1 MFWLN
6 FVILLNM
13 KSVIKNISKLI
24 QCDSN
29 DIKFRAGNEMNSL
42 ETISNAFLE
51 IENGL
56 ITDFGDMDQWKG
68 IDDWNNTEIIDAEN
82 GMVFPSYCDSH
93 THLVFAKSRENE
105 FNDRINGLSYQE
117 IANNG
122 GGILNSAKKIDN
134 ISEDEL
140 YNISIKRLNACIQ
153 TGTGAIEIK
162 SGYGLNLESELKI
175 LRVIKKLKENSP
187 ISIKSTFLGAH
198 AIPFEF
204 KNKKSDYIDLIINE
218 MLPIIKSEN
227 LADYIDIFCEEG
239 YFDTNDTIKILQA
252 GKKYGLLGKTHVNQF
267 NSFGGVK
274 ASIENGALSV
284 DHLETMKEDDFLAFN
299 DSNCIATL
307 LPSCSFFLGIPYSPA
322 KEFIKRK
329 IPINLA
335 SDYNPGS
342 SPSSNMNFVASLGS
356 IKLKLNAN
364 EVINATTINGA
375 YAMGLENK
383 LGTISVGKKANFFI
397 TKKIPSYQYLHYSFG
412 ENLIRKVFL
421 EGKEIK

>member
-93 THLVFAKSRENE
+93 THLVFAQSRESE

-122 GGILNSAKKIDN
+122 GGILNSAKKIDK

-140 YNISIKRLNACIQ
+140 
-153 TGTGAIEIK
+153 
-162 SGYGLNLESELKI
+162 
-175 LRVIKKLKENSP
+175 
-187 ISIKSTFLGAH
+187 
-198 AIPFEF
+198 
-204 KNKKSDYIDLIINE
+204 
-218 MLPIIKSEN
+218 
-227 LADYIDIFCEEG
+227 
-239 YFDTNDTIKILQA
+239 
-252 GKKYGLLGKTHVNQF
+252 
-267 NSFGGVK
+267 
-274 ASIENGALSV
+274 
-284 DHLETMKEDDFLAFN
+284 
-299 DSNCIATL
+299 
-307 LPSCSFFLGIPYSPA
+307 
-322 KEFIKRK
+322 
-329 IPINLA
+329 
-335 SDYNPGS
+335 
-342 SPSSNMNFVASLGS
+342 
-356 IKLKLNAN
+356 
-364 EVINATTINGA
+364 
-375 YAMGLENK
+375 
-383 LGTISVGKKANFFI
+383 
-397 TKKIPSYQYLHYSFG
+397 
-412 ENLIRKVFL
+412 
-421 EGKEIK
+421 

>member
-13 KSVIKNISKLI
+13 KTVIKNISKLI

-29 DIKFRAGNEMNSL
+29 NIKFRVGKEMNL
-42 ETISNAFLE
+42 LNTISNAYLE
-51 IENGL
+51 IDNGI
-56 ITDFGDMDQWKG
+56 ITDFGNMDQWKG
-68 IDDWNNTEIIDAEN
+68 IDDWNKTEIIDAEN

-93 THLVFAKSRENE
+93 THLVFAQSRENE

-122 GGILNSAKKIDN
+122 GGILNSAKKIDE
-134 ISEDEL
+134 ITEDEL
-140 YNISIKRLNACIQ
+140 YNISLNRLNKSIL
-153 TGTGAIEIK
+153 TGTGAVEIK
-162 SGYGLNLESELKI
+162 SGYGLNLDSELKI

-198 AIPFEF
+198 AIPLEF
-204 KNKKSDYIDLIINE
+204 KNNKDGYLDLIINE

-227 LADYIDIFCEEG
+227 LADYIDIFCEKG
-239 YFDTNDTIKILQA
+239 YFDTNDTIKILKA
-252 GKKYGLLGKTHVNQF
+252 GQKHGLIGKTHVNQF
-267 NSFGGVK
+267 NSLGGIK
-274 ASIENGALSV
+274 ASIENGCLSV
-284 DHLETMKEDDFLAFN
+284 DHLEIMKENDFLAFKG
-299 DSNCIATL
+299 SNCIATL

-322 KEFIKRK
+322 KEFIKRE

-356 IKLKLNAN
+356 IKLKLNSN
-364 EVINATTINGA
+364 QVINATTINGA
-375 YAMGLENK
+375 YAMGLEK
-383 LGTISVGKKANFFI
+383 QVGTISIGKKANFFI
-397 TKKIPSYQYLHYSFG
+397 TKSIPTYQYLHYAFG
-412 ENLIRKVFL
+412 ENLIKKVFL